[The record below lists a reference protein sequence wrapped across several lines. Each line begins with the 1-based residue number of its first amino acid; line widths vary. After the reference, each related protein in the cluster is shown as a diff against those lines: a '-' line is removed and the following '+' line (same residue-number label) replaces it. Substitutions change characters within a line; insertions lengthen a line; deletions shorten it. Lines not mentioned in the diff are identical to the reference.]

1 MTNLKVINI
10 FLKAI
15 DNHSHLYIIENDSH
29 YQYEIYLI
37 DLKKIMKKFIYSAL
51 LLIGSLSVFA
61 QSNDDVEE
69 VEVKGKVLY
78 VDQVNSLKP
87 PVPILDV
94 PQSVSVIT
102 DEEIKNQGFREIA
115 DIIRYSPGVNTSQG
129 EGHRDAVVFRGV
141 RSTAD
146 FYQDGVR
153 DDVQY
158 YRSLYN
164 VEQLEILRGPNAL
177 LFGRGGT
184 GGLINRVS
192 KKAEIGEAFGS
203 FDFGADSFGAADL
216 ALDAN
221 FATSD
226 TTAVRLN
233 LHTDQ
238 LANHRDFY
246 EGERYGINPTVKI
259 VAGDTTVDLSYEY
272 ADHERFIDRGIPTAN
287 NRPVESLKDVV
298 FGVEGLN
305 LQTLEASILRAN
317 VAHDY
322 SDSGKFN
329 MSLTS
334 SDFKK
339 MYKNLYAAG
348 YDASANTVKLD
359 GYLDP
364 TERQNLIL
372 NANVVN
378 EFSNG
383 STSGTLLVG
392 LEFVDTDNK
401 NYRYNTYFNN
411 RAGKDAGEPTDQQI
425 FNITRPLNIAKTSTG
440 LDSTVDYTTDLKSS
454 SESDITVTSF
464 YLQGD
469 IDFSD
474 NWKMIIGGR
483 LDNFDITVTD
493 VKKSQDQSRK
503 DDMFSPRLGVIYKP
517 ADNMSLYV
525 SYSESFL
532 PRSGEQ
538 YKKLDASGAALDP
551 DVFKN
556 TEIGY
561 KYDINDAL
569 TFTAAIFD
577 SESTRAEKDNDT
589 GELNE
594 VRGLEVEGYEVE
606 LSGDIDDQNNLTF
619 GYTSLDG
626 VTSKGT
632 KQPRELPN
640 QMLSLWYSYQAN
652 ETFGFG
658 LGVTHQGESFIKDT
672 TNGSTGPALP
682 DYTRVDFAMY
692 INASDNDVVRVHIE
706 NLTDELYFPHSH
718 STHQASVG
726 ESLSARVSY
735 SRRF

>member
-1 MTNLKVINI
+1 MKKIIYTTI
-10 FLKAI
+10 FLL
-15 DNHSHLYIIENDSH
+15 S
-29 YQYEIYLI
+29 
-37 DLKKIMKKFIYSAL
+37 
-51 LLIGSLSVFA
+51 SLSVLA
-61 QSNDDVEE
+61 QKSVDIEE

-87 PVPILDV
+87 PMPILDV

-102 DEEIKNQGFREIA
+102 DEEIKNQGFREIG

-203 FDFGADSFGAADL
+203 FDFGADSFGATDL
-216 ALDAN
+216 AVDAN
-221 FATSD
+221 FTTSD

-246 EGERYGINPTVKI
+246 EGERYGINPTFKI
-259 VAGDTTVDLSYEY
+259 VAGDTIVDLSYEY
-272 ADHERFIDRGIPTAN
+272 ADHERFIDRGIPTVN

-298 FGVEGLN
+298 FGVKGLN

-322 SDSGKFN
+322 SDNGKFN
-329 MSLTS
+329 MSFTS

-339 MYKNLYAAG
+339 MYKNLYAAA

-364 TERQNLIL
+364 TERQNMIL

-378 EFSNG
+378 QFSNG

-401 NYRYNTYFNN
+401 NYRYNTFFNN
-411 RAGKDAGEPTDQQI
+411 RAGSDAGEPTDQQI

-454 SESDITVTSF
+454 SESDITFTSF

-503 DDMFSPRLGVIYKP
+503 DDMFSPRFGVIYKP
-517 ADNMSLYV
+517 VENMSLYV

-538 YKKLDASGAALDP
+538 YKKLDVSGAALDP

-561 KYDINDAL
+561 KYDISDAL
-569 TFTAAIFD
+569 IFSAAIFN
-577 SESTRAEKDNDT
+577 SASTRAEKDNET

-594 VRGLEVEGYEVE
+594 IRGLEVEGVEIE
-606 LSGDIDDQNNLTF
+606 LSGHIDDQNNLTF

-658 LGVTHQGESFIKDT
+658 LGVTHQAESFIKDT
-672 TNGSTGPALP
+672 SNGSTGLALP
-682 DYTRVDFAMY
+682 DFTRVDFALY
-692 INASDNDVVRVHIE
+692 VNASDNDVVRVHIE

-726 ESLSARVSY
+726 ESLSSRVSY